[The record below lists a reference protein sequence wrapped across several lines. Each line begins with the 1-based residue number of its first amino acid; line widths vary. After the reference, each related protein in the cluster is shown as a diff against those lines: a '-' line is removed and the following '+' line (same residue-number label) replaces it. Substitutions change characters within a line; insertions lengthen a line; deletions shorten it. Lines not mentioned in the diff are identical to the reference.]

1 MKVMWAY
8 HKQERILYVLSL
20 APGTCADGGR
30 VKQQEVMC
38 IVQGCWYSGNRG
50 REEGVNKRK
59 RERRQTNGQDERDR
73 KGS

>member
-50 REEGVNKRK
+50 RGGDEQKKTGTETDKR
-59 RERRQTNGQDERDR
+59 TG
-73 KGS
+73 